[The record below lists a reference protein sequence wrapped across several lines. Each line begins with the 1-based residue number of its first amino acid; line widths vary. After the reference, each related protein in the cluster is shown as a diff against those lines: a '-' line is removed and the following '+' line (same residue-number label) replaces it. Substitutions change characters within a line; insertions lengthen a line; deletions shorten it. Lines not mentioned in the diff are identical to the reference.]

1 MEVGASCPSGA
12 AAATTAIAAG
22 VPRLP
27 LSGDGGG
34 QPVAARQALGLGTRP
49 RELSG
54 CTRKKSRIAGAQSSG
69 QRTWLPTPIV
79 EPPGLER
86 LWQLA
91 FGSARQA
98 STQPFAGGVPG
109 RWVAS

>member
-34 QPVAARQALGLGTRP
+34 QPVVPRPGLWRRGTARVGGRP
-49 RELSG
+49 EEGGDGREVGRASCRERG
-54 CTRKKSRIAGAQSSG
+54 EGRGGAGAERREREARRRSSG
-69 QRTWLPTPIV
+69 
-79 EPPGLER
+79 
-86 LWQLA
+86 
-91 FGSARQA
+91 AREC
-98 STQPFAGGVPG
+98 G
-109 RWVAS
+109 